1 MNIIA
6 AIQNTISISQFNR
19 GLAGKIFQDV
29 KTAVQKLL

>member
-6 AIQNTISISQFNR
+6 AIQNTISSSIVDLQEKFFRMS
-19 GLAGKIFQDV
+19 